1 MRLPKHPR
9 RRLTWTPNTGTQARP
24 RIQQSPKRSTFA
36 LGDPLS
42 TTPLKEGNGDIVEIA
57 KEWEL
62 GERYPVTLLLDS
74 STIPLDPVEIEAEAQ
89 IYLNTDLPRSSKIT
103 GHTVTFFKA
112 GEFKEP
118 DVR

>member
-1 MRLPKHPR
+1 MKIDAFKQIDEI
-9 RRLTWTPNTGTQARP
+9 TGSNLSRVND
-24 RIQQSPKRSTFA
+24 
-36 LGDPLS
+36 LDVGDPLFKA
-42 TTPLKEGNGDIVEIA
+42 PLKEENGDIVEIA

-103 GHTVTFFKA
+103 GRTVTFFKA

-118 DVR
+118 DLR